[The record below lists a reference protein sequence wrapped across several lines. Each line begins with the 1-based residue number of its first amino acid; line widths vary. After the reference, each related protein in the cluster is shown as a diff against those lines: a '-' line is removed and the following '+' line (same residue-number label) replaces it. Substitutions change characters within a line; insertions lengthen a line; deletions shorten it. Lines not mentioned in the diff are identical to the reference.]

1 LLASARSVPKLR
13 TLSPYPAI
21 LRDLNFIVDEG
32 VLWGQILWTIEQSA
46 GELCKEVV
54 FREIY
59 RDTKRDGEGKKR
71 VLLTLTI
78 QSDSETLK
86 GEQADAVVSRVV
98 SACEAQRGAKLLAG

>member
-1 LLASARSVPKLR
+1 
-13 TLSPYPAI
+13 
-21 LRDLNFIVDEG
+21 
-32 VLWGQILWTIEQSA
+32 
-46 GELCKEVV
+46 
-54 FREIY
+54 
-59 RDTKRDGEGKKR
+59 